1 MGSKDFYS
9 SKSYKEKQ
17 SLLTKLNWEKG
28 VFNFTIKN
36 EKRVCIR
43 QGCGKEF
50 TVKPSDPKL
59 YCSRRCS
66 ALVNNV
72 GRILSPVTKAKISKT
87 LTGRTY
93 PERQGITYVD
103 IICNNTGCG
112 KIFKKQPWE
121 RAKYCSNKCAMAVI
135 GGQPTSPRAARAKAG
150 IRPDIDP
157 HIYFYSRWEANYAR
171 ILNLEKIKWIHQ
183 PKRFKLESQHYTPD
197 FYLPKTNTY
206 VEIKNFLAEYSKNRD
221 LGFRKLYP
229 QEKLILILKE
239 DYKKLEQN
247 YAPRIKEWEFSR

>member
-1 MGSKDFYS
+1 M
-9 SKSYKEKQ
+9 
-17 SLLTKLNWEKG
+17 LTKLNWKKG

-43 QGCGKEF
+43 KGCVKEF
-50 TVKPSDPKL
+50 IVKPSDPKL

-66 ALVNNV
+66 ALVNNA
-72 GRILSPVTKAKISKT
+72 GRILSSITKAKISKT

-103 IICNNTGCG
+103 VVCNNADCE
-112 KIFKKQPWE
+112 KVFKKQPWE
-121 RAKYCSNKCAMAVI
+121 RAKYCSNKCAMLII

-150 IRPDIDP
+150 IRPDIDQK
-157 HIYFYSRWEANYAR
+157 IYFYSRWEANYAR

-183 PKRFKLESQHYTPD
+183 PKRFKLEYQFYTPD

-206 VEIKNFLAEYSKNRD
+206 VEIKNFLAPYSKKRD
-221 LGFRKLYP
+221 EDFRRLYP
-229 QEKLILILKE
+229 KEKLILILKD
-239 DYKKLEQN
+239 DYKKLETK
-247 YAPRIKEWEFSR
+247 YAPIIKGWEFNNSYFPS